1 MSDDTYW
8 KAPPRKRVLLT
19 TRQPED
25 VRAGLETVRELWR
38 LRAELNGDDADAIDL
53 TYVVERLLRV
63 GIDGAWGQ
71 ALHAAG
77 LERIPSTPEEW
88 QQLRKGLS
96 AKAKRRPTHK

>member
-1 MSDDTYW
+1 MADDTYW

-77 LERIPSTPEEW
+77 LEHVPQTPEDW
-88 QQLRKGLS
+88 QKLRKGLERAS
-96 AKAKRRPTHK
+96 RR

>member
-1 MSDDTYW
+1 MPDDTYW

-19 TRQPED
+19 TRQPEE
-25 VRAGLETVRELWR
+25 VRAGLETVCELWR
-38 LRAELNGDDADAIDL
+38 LRAELNGDEADAIDL

-77 LERIPSTPEEW
+77 LERVPSTPEEW
-88 QQLRKGLS
+88 QQLRKGLT
-96 AKAKRRPTHK
+96 APVKVKAKR

>member
-1 MSDDTYW
+1 MPDDTYW

-77 LERIPSTPEEW
+77 LERVPSTPEEW
-88 QQLRKGLS
+88 QRLRKSLQRAS
-96 AKAKRRPTHK
+96 KR

>member
-1 MSDDTYW
+1 MPDDTYW

-71 ALHAAG
+71 ALHASG
-77 LERIPSTPEEW
+77 LKHIPRTPEEW
-88 QQLRKGLS
+88 QQLRKALS
-96 AKAKRRPTHK
+96 AKTRR

>member
-1 MSDDTYW
+1 MPDDTYW

-53 TYVVERLLRV
+53 TFVVERLLRV

-77 LERIPSTPEEW
+77 LEHIPRTPEEW
-88 QQLRKGLS
+88 QQLRKGLT
-96 AKAKRRPTHK
+96 AKVKTKR

>member
-1 MSDDTYW
+1 MADDTYW

-71 ALHAAG
+71 ALEAAG
-77 LERIPSTPEEW
+77 LEHVPSTPEEW
-88 QQLRKGLS
+88 QRLRRALGGKS
-96 AKAKRRPTHK
+96 RR

>member
-1 MSDDTYW
+1 MPDDTYW

-25 VRAGLETVRELWR
+25 VRSGLETVRELWR

-53 TYVVERLLRV
+53 TFVVERLLRV

-77 LERIPSTPEEW
+77 LKHIPHTPEEW
-88 QQLRKGLS
+88 QQLRKALA
-96 AKAKRRPTHK
+96 AKPRR